1 LEGNFLLAV
10 IRSRSAVKCHQPFTF
25 PRLITV
31 ENTPQARPEIHDFF
45 TPLAKPYLGITSE

>member
-1 LEGNFLLAV
+1 LEGDFLLAV